1 MFIADRLIYLDL
13 HKTGG
18 TQIQQLLA
26 ATVGGQQSVQH
37 QRLPP
42 ELRDAYVIGSVRNPW
57 DWYVSLWAYGCAGRG
72 WLYLRLARRQPVLW
86 RPFHSGRTLRRARG
100 PLRLRS
106 PLPRR
111 RRAEVWRACYADSND
126 PALFRTWLARVL
138 DPAYRVDLGEGYAR
152 SAAWRAAGLMTYRY
166 LRLYSGELGPLM
178 SAGRPADLDALR
190 AFAAEHTLLRAAVR
204 TERLEEDLIAAL
216 VGAGYQLSSGQ
227 QALIRERAH
236 SRANRSAHR
245 AAAEYYD
252 PATAQLVAERERLL
266 IERYGYRPPAGT
278 V

>member
-26 ATVGGQQSVQH
+26 ATVGGEQSAQH

-72 WLYLRLARRQPVLW
+72 WLFLRLARRQPALW
-86 RPFHSGRTLRRARG
+86 RPFHAGRTLRRARRR
-100 PLRLRS
+100 PVPRS

-111 RRAEVWRACYADSND
+111 RRAQAWRACYANSGD
-126 PALFRTWLARVL
+126 PALFRAWLARVL

-152 SAAWRAAGLMTYRY
+152 SAVWRAAGLMTYRY
-166 LRLYSGELGPLM
+166 LRLYSRDLGPLA
-178 SAGRPADLDALR
+178 SARGPADLDALR
-190 AFAAEHTLLRAAVR
+190 AFAVEHTLLRAVVR
-204 TERLEEDLIAAL
+204 TERLDDDLIAAL
-216 VGAGYQLSSGQ
+216 DGAGYRLSPGQ
-227 QALIRERAH
+227 RALIRERARD
-236 SRANRSAHR
+236 RANRSAHR

-252 PATAQLVAERERLL
+252 PASARLVAERERLL
-266 IERYGYRPPAGT
+266 IERYGYRPPAGA